1 MKKIMPHVAAV
12 FFAIFSLAVIV
23 LLMSYT
29 FEALAYL
36 FPDNF
41 TAQMMGMILF
51 DIAALAWLGA
61 FIYLC
66 KSVMQYAFAFI
77 GFVFGLL
84 GSLAMVAIDVM
95 LGGQKMIAPPDWINS
110 ALVYGFLAAAVVHVF
125 LLYAYKLAG
134 PEISADISLGIETA
148 QITEEAM
155 KQAENEL
162 VKERG
167 ALGRTIAPRLM
178 NNVKRNLGL
187 PISGDVIDLPA
198 YDVTERPIPVQ
209 IPTARPMSFVERVKA
224 AGKVLI
230 DPETVAARRY
240 EAAVTPAQQ
249 IAPDTITPE
258 SKPKE
263 SEAAKPEDAM
273 FQPGGEGYE
282 VNLHTPKTA

>member
-1 MKKIMPHVAAV
+1 MPYVAAV
-12 FFAIFSLAVIV
+12 FFAIFGAAVIA

-29 FEALAYL
+29 FEALAYV
-36 FPDNF
+36 FPDDF
-41 TAQMMGMILF
+41 VAQMMGMVLF

-66 KSVMQYAFAFI
+66 KSIMQYAFAFI
-77 GFVFGLL
+77 GFVFGLA

-95 LGGQKMIAPPDWINS
+95 LGGQKMIIPPDWINS
-110 ALVYGFLAAAVVHVF
+110 ALIYGFLAAAVIHVI

-162 VKERG
+162 VRERG

-187 PISGDVIDLPA
+187 PVSGDVLDLPA
-198 YDVTERPIPVQ
+198 LDVERPIPVQ
-209 IPTARPMSFVERVKA
+209 IPGVRPMSFVERVKA
-224 AGKVLI
+224 AGRVLI
-230 DPETVAARRY
+230 NPEPAVMRQY
-240 EAAVTPAQQ
+240 EATAPTQVTPAP
-249 IAPDTITPE
+249 IALDPK
-258 SKPKE
+258 SKE
-263 SEAAKPEDAM
+263 DEAAKPEDAT
-273 FQPGGEGYE
+273 FQKRGEGFE
-282 VNLHTPKTA
+282 VDLPTTNEA